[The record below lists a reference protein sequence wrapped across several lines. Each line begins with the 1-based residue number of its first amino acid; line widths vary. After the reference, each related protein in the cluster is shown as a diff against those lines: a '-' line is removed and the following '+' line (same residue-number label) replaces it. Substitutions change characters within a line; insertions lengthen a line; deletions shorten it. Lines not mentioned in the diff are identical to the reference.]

1 MLNKTKIVI
10 VGIGGV
16 GGYFG
21 GLVSKRYANGN
32 DVEVVFVARGEH
44 LNEIQNKGL
53 TVINGNESFVTKP
66 HLATDDY
73 SKIGLAD
80 YIIICTKSYDLKQ
93 TIGQLKPLIDHNTVL
108 LPLLNGVSASDEI
121 LEILP
126 QAKVLKGCAFIVSKI
141 KSPGIIENSGN
152 IQKLSFGVD
161 GPLNDEALHLKNLMC
176 DAGIDVTV
184 SDKISTAIWEKF
196 IFISPMATST
206 SYFDSTIGKVLEENT
221 ETVLSL
227 IDEVKN
233 LALAKSI
240 TVSDDI
246 SAKTL
251 ATMKS
256 MPYEVTSSMHR
267 DYLNQ
272 KPQTEVESLTGYIVR
287 EAEKFGIAAPV
298 YYKLYEGLIKKN
310 IFVNI

>member
-1 MLNKTKIVI
+1 MLNKTRIVI

-21 GLVSKRYANGN
+21 GLLSKKYSNGN

-44 LNEIQNKGL
+44 LKEIQNKGL
-53 TVINGNESFVTKP
+53 TVIKGNENFVTKP
-66 HLATDDY
+66 YLATDDY
-73 SKIGLAD
+73 SKIGVAD

-93 TIGQLKPLIDHNTVL
+93 TIEKLKPLINYNTIL

-126 QAKVLKGCAFIVSKI
+126 RANVLKGCAFIVSKI

-152 IQKLSFGVD
+152 IQKLSFGMD
-161 GPLNDEALHLKNLMC
+161 GPISETVLHLKDLMF
-176 DAGIDVTV
+176 DAGIDLTV
-184 SDKISTAIWEKF
+184 SDKISSAIWEKF
-196 IFISPMATST
+196 IFISPTATST
-206 SYFDSTIGKVLEENT
+206 SYFDSPIGKVLEENL
-221 ETVLSL
+221 EIALKL
-227 IDEVKN
+227 IEEVKN
-233 LALAKSI
+233 VALAKGVTI
-240 TVSDDI
+240 RDDI
-246 SAKTL
+246 SGKTL
-251 ATMKS
+251 NTMKS

-287 EAEKFGIAAPV
+287 EAEKLGIVAPT
-298 YYKLYEGLIKKN
+298 YQKLYEGLLKKESQ
-310 IFVNI
+310 

>member
-1 MLNKTKIVI
+1 MPNKTRIVI

-21 GLVSKRYANGN
+21 GLLSKKYSNGN

-44 LNEIQNKGL
+44 LKEIQNKGL
-53 TVINGNESFVTKP
+53 TVIKGSENFVTKP
-66 HLATDDY
+66 YLATDDY
-73 SKIGLAD
+73 NKIGVAD

-93 TIGQLKPLIDHNTVL
+93 TIEKLKPLISHGTIL

-121 LEILP
+121 LKILP
-126 QAKVLKGCAFIVSKI
+126 HANVLKGCVFIVSKI

-152 IQKLSFGVD
+152 IQKLSFGMD
-161 GPLNDEALHLKNLMC
+161 GPIGEAVLQLKDLMF

-196 IFISPMATST
+196 IFISPTATAT
-206 SYFDSTIGKVLEENT
+206 SYFDSTIGKVLEEHL
-221 ETVLSL
+221 ETVLEL
-227 IDEVKN
+227 IEEVKK
-233 LALAKSI
+233 LALAKDVTI
-240 TVSDDI
+240 SDDI
-246 SAKTL
+246 SDKTL
-251 ATMKS
+251 NTMKS

-272 KPQTEVESLTGYIVR
+272 KQQTEVESLTGYIVR
-287 EAEKFGIAAPV
+287 EAEKLGIAAPT
-298 YYKLYEGLIKKN
+298 YQKLYEGLLKKRSL
-310 IFVNI
+310 